1 MFFVS
6 ASTTDPDLGS
16 ALASLEEQVNLQARQ
31 QLGDALPPEWID
43 LAIVFVSSHFT
54 QPVRLIVDKLR
65 ADLKPGVLLGCTAEG
80 VIGASQEIEDV
91 PAITLVAASLP
102 GVVAAPFLLLP
113 SDANLPALTW
123 SPHLIAG
130 QPDWPRLLLDVE
142 EFRRMVD
149 APENPELFILLGDPF
164 STPMDD
170 VLQAFNTYYP
180 GVPVVGGMAS
190 GALRPSGNALWVN
203 DQITFEGAVGVG
215 LAGPL
220 EVDVVVSQ
228 GCRPIWR
235 PMKVVNAH
243 RNLIFNLE
251 GRTPLA
257 WLQELLPELSEE
269 ERLLL
274 QNGLFIGRAI
284 KPGQENLGRG
294 DFLLRGV
301 VGLDQ
306 NSGALAIG
314 DSIMEGETIQF
325 HLRDA
330 LTATEDLEMMLITQV
345 FRGPPSGALLFTCNG
360 RGTRLYDHPNGDIS
374 VIQANLDVAHLAGFF
389 CAGEI
394 GPIGG
399 VNFLH
404 GHTVSLAIFRP
415 KPDQTA

>member
-1 MFFVS
+1 MMFFVS
-6 ASTTDPDLGS
+6 ASTTEPELAA

-31 QLGDALPPEWID
+31 RLGEAPPAGWMD
-43 LAIVFVSSHFT
+43 LAIVFVSTQFT

-65 ADLKPGVLLGCTAEG
+65 ADLGPRVLLGCTAEG
-80 VIGASQEIEDV
+80 VIGQNQEIEDA
-91 PAITLVAASLP
+91 PAITLLGASLP
-102 GVVAAPFLLLP
+102 GVDVAPFLLLP

-123 SPHLIAG
+123 SAHPPAG
-130 QPDWPRLLLDVE
+130 QPDWHRLLLDPE
-142 EFRRMVD
+142 EFRRLVD

-170 VLQAFNTYYP
+170 VLMAFNACYP

-190 GALRPSGNALWVN
+190 GALRPYGNALWVD
-203 DQITFEGAVGVG
+203 DQITFEGAAGVV
-215 LAGPL
+215 LAGSL

-228 GCRPIWR
+228 GCRPIWH
-235 PMKVVNAH
+235 PLKVVTAH
-243 RNLIFNLE
+243 RNLILNLE

-257 WLQELLPELSEE
+257 WLQDMLPELSEE

-274 QNGLFIGRAI
+274 QNGLFIGRSI

-314 DSIMEGETIQF
+314 DSIMDGEIVQF

-330 LTATEDLEMMLITQV
+330 LTAKEDLEMMLVPQA
-345 FRGPPSGALLFTCNG
+345 FRQPPSGALLFTCNG
-360 RGTRLYDHPNGDIS
+360 RGKRLYDHPNGDIS
-374 VIQANLDVAHLAGFF
+374 VVQANLDSAHLAGFF

-415 KPDQTA
+415 KSI

>member
-6 ASTTDPDLGS
+6 ATTTDPDLVA
-16 ALASLEEQVNLQARQ
+16 ALASLEEQVTLQARQ
-31 QLGDALPPEWID
+31 RLGEVPPAGWID
-43 LAIVFVSSHFT
+43 LAIVFVSTQFT
-54 QPVRLIVDKLR
+54 QPVRHIVEKLR
-65 ADLKPGVLLGCTAEG
+65 ADLGPRVLLGCTAEG
-80 VIGASQEIEDV
+80 VIGGYQEIEDTA
-91 PAITLVAASLP
+91 AITLVAASLP
-102 GVVAAPFLLLP
+102 GVALAPFLLLP

-123 SPHLIAG
+123 SPHLVAG
-130 QPDWPRLLLDVE
+130 QPDWPRLLLDRE
-142 EFRRMVD
+142 EFRRTVE
-149 APENPELFILLGDPF
+149 APENPELFILFGDPF

-170 VLQAFNTYYP
+170 VLQAFNANYP

-235 PMKVVNAH
+235 PLKVVTAH

-257 WLQELLPELSEE
+257 WLQDLLPGLSEE

-274 QNGLFIGRAI
+274 QNGLFIGRSI
-284 KPGQENLGRG
+284 KPDQENLGRG

-306 NSGALAIG
+306 ESGALAIG
-314 DSIMEGETIQF
+314 DSVMEGETIQF

-330 LTATEDLEMMLITQV
+330 LTATEDLEMMLITQA
-345 FRGPPSGALLFTCNG
+345 FREPPSGALLFTCNG

-404 GHTVSLAIFRP
+404 GQTVSLAIFRP
-415 KPDQTA
+415 KSI